1 MVRVLTYG
9 PFAVER
15 HRDVDC
21 FSAFKG
27 TNTSDYD
34 DEPMIPQTK
43 SRDKSREVESKSLST
58 QQLQELVE
66 SDISHVASIVGLEV
80 HRSSVSL
87 LVSTLVN
94 CRLRYVPFEYPTGNG
109 ASQALK

>member
-43 SRDKSREVESKSLST
+43 SRDKSREVERKSLST

-80 HRSSVSL
+80 HHMSI

-94 CRLRYVPFEYPTGNG
+94 CRLRCTPLEYPTGPPTP
-109 ASQALK
+109 LPP

>member
-1 MVRVLTYG
+1 MVRELTYG
-9 PFAVER
+9 SFAIER
-15 HRDVDC
+15 PRDVDC

-34 DEPMIPQTK
+34 DELMIPQTK

-80 HRSSVSL
+80 HHSSMSI

-94 CRLRYVPFEYPTGNG
+94 CRLRCTSLEYPTGPPMP
-109 ASQALK
+109 LPP